1 MKAVRYFI
9 QEANERIL
17 LFNSRISR
25 RKTIM
30 LFKNLTKAVY
40 YFIQDLIEEVRYF
53 IQKANDG
60 NSFFHWWSL
69 WMESVFL
76 FKELMKVNRYFIQ
89 ESN

>member
-1 MKAVRYFI
+1 
-9 QEANERIL
+9 
-17 LFNSRISR
+17 
-25 RKTIM
+25 M